1 MAPIVDRQN
10 LASVHMI
17 NIPSCACSVSLPSQ
31 MGNLDYRILSIKP
44 IMNHD
49 SKWNCLLI
57 KTNCKSTTWSGQ
69 KQHSIKINTQGDKI
83 PKFIFGGGRFTIKAA
98 PTKDSSSVM
107 GKAGDRALGRGPK
120 LFEYSSKLCIEKP
133 ANPMLQSHIDKS
145 RFINKQLEMSRW
157 KVRINA
163 NI

>member
-83 PKFIFGGGRFTIKAA
+83 PKFIFGGGRSKQLQPNILV
-98 PTKDSSSVM
+98 PW
-107 GKAGDRALGRGPK
+107 LGRGPK

>member
-31 MGNLDYRILSIKP
+31 MGNLEYRILSIKP
-44 IMNHD
+44 IMHHD

-69 KQHSIKINTQGDKI
+69 KQHSIKINTQG
-83 PKFIFGGGRFTIKAA
+83 A
-98 PTKDSSSVM
+98 PTKHSSSVM

-157 KVRINA
+157 KVGINV